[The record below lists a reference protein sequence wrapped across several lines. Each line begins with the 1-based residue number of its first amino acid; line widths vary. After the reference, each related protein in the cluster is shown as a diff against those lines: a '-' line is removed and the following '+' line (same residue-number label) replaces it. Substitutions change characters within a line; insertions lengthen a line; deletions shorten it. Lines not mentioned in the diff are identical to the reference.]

1 MLISDWSSD
10 VCSSDL
16 SARFRTEIR
25 PPCRHAPSGTAGS
38 ASAGRRLQEDREHPR
53 SPSGPASAV
62 WSRASPYPS
71 RIHSFARSLLVRT
84 SASGILDAWARLPI
98 PSPKDLLDCGDRSEE
113 HTSELP
119 SLMRLSDAV
128 FIR

>member
-84 SASGILDAWARLPI
+84 SASGILDAWEIGRAHVLTPVTNAHIVCRLMLEKKTNDI
-98 PSPKDLLDCGDRSEE
+98 
-113 HTSELP
+113 T
-119 SLMRLSDAV
+119 
-128 FIR
+128 